1 MIKIYNKESVE
12 NGVAVKYKTYYLF
25 GLKIIEIIS
34 TTTNSNIIYQLL
46 PKTNS
51 KSKIKGFNN
60 KENENKD

>member
-46 PKTNS
+46 PKT